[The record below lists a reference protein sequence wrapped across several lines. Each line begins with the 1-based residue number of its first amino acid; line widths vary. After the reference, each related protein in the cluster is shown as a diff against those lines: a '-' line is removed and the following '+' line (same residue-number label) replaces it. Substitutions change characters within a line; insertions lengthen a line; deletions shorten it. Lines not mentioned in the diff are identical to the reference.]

1 MKKSI
6 MILTLGTATAFAP
19 AFAQEAP
26 QTERTQSED
35 RLMTTQD
42 ASAAETKK
50 TIDKSALPPEVMNS
64 FEQSEYQNMSIVT
77 VYEVKTANERDAT
90 YAAMDNDEVEDRAL
104 DSAVYQSEEKVAN
117 TNREDATAEMQTPEE
132 REETGQVTVV
142 DDPLPE
148 GTIEQGAEGEI
159 TADEKDLYENNKYD
173 QYTEANSDAYAE
185 IAKENSVSE
194 QQTKYELQVKSD
206 EQEMILIYDQQGNL
220 VKADKGAM

>member
-1 MKKSI
+1 

-35 RLMTTQD
+35 ILITAQNT
-42 ASAAETKK
+42 SAAETKK
-50 TIDKSALPPEVMNS
+50 TIDKSALPPEVMDS
-64 FEQSEYQNMSIVT
+64 FEQSEYRDMSIVM
-77 VYEVKTANERDAT
+77 VYEVTATDGEAT
-90 YAAMDNDEVEDRAL
+90 YADVDNNEVETRAL
-104 DSAVYQSEEKVAN
+104 DSAVYQSEEKVAD
-117 TNREDATAEMQTPEE
+117 TNREGAVAETQTPEE

-148 GTIEQGAEGEI
+148 GTIDRGADGEI

-173 QYTEANSDAYAE
+173 QYTEANSDGYAE

-194 QQTKYELQVKSD
+194 QRTKYELQVKGNA
-206 EQEMILIYDQQGNL
+206 QEITLIYDQQGNL